1 MTHETASPDA
11 AEGSLLLGD
20 DRTGPKL
27 FQHRRKGTF
36 TSVLATLLLAYAL
49 WIVYGALIHLSNGVG
64 AALVAIVMHA
74 SCELQ
79 SMIRS

>member
-1 MTHETASPDA
+1 MTHETAGPDA

-27 FQHRRKGTF
+27 FQHRREGTF
-36 TSVLATLLLAYAL
+36 TSVLAELFARLAL

-74 SCELQ
+74 SCESQ
-79 SMIRS
+79 SMIRF